1 MALLVLC
8 CQGKFVSEEIIKLK
22 HVWKIFGENA
32 QTAMKAIKAHNLSK
46 DEVLK
51 KFKCV
56 VGIADCSFS
65 VKKGEVFCVMGL
77 SGSGKSTMVRHL
89 NRLIEPTNGFIE
101 VLGKDMRSL
110 SSIELREMRA
120 RDIGMVFQHMALLP
134 HRTVRDNVAFPLQIR
149 GESKARR
156 WEISQKCLNLVNL
169 EGYEDRF
176 PNELS
181 GGMQQRVGLAR
192 ALASDPEV
200 LLMDEPFSALDPLI
214 RRQLQDQ
221 FMELS
226 TNLQKTTV
234 FITHDLDEA
243 IRIGHRIA
251 IMKDGRIV
259 QIGTPEEIV
268 TQPADNYVRDFVEG
282 ISKLK
287 LVYAHSIMV
296 PLANYNF
303 YSPDNLTTAPRA
315 HHGYNLDQLIDI
327 STTTQL
333 PIVIQ
338 DDQLKDIGVIDKTT
352 LLKGIQGGKA

>member
-1 MALLVLC
+1 MQSESKPDMIVLR
-8 CQGKFVSEEIIKLK
+8 E
-22 HVWKIFGENA
+22 VWKIFGDKA
-32 QTAMKAIKAHNLSK
+32 DAAMIAIQEQNLSK
-46 DEVLK
+46 NEVLS
-51 KFKCV
+51 KFDCV

-89 NRLIEPTNGFIE
+89 NRLIEPTSGQIH
-101 VLGKDMRSL
+101 VLGRDMLAL
-110 SSIELREMRA
+110 SDSELRGMRA
-120 RDIGMVFQHMALLP
+120 REIGMVFQHMALLP

-156 WEISQKCLNLVNL
+156 WEVSQNCLFMVNL

-176 PNELS
+176 PDELS
-181 GGMQQRVGLAR
+181 GGMHQRVGLAR
-192 ALASDPEV
+192 ALASDPEI

-226 TNLQKTTV
+226 KKLHKTTV

-243 IRIGHRIA
+243 IRIGDRIA

-268 TQPADNYVRDFVEG
+268 TKPKDDYVRDFVDG

-287 LVYAHSIMV
+287 LVFANSIMV
-296 PLANYNF
+296 PFSEFKPTIDQDLE
-303 YSPDNLTTAPRA
+303 SAPRA
-315 HHGYNLDQLIDI
+315 SSEASLDDLIDI
-327 STTTQL
+327 SAATTQ
-333 PIVIQ
+333 PVVIQ
-338 DDQLKDIGVIDKTT
+338 DRDARDIGVVDKTT